1 MANKKSALA
10 TDFTANELA
19 ELREQLF
26 GVTLRKLENKQKT
39 IQQEVNVGLA
49 ESDQMTNQ
57 RLDNMM
63 RRLDAIEHAITQDH
77 AARQNQARLT
87 NDAMS
92 KALMK
97 LASEQSAALARESH
111 RVDQAI
117 ARERKRIDAVLK
129 LLQPQLAV
137 ERTRKLDSLR
147 RNVSAEHARL
157 SQNIQSLSD
166 VIDRY

>member
-63 RRLDAIEHAITQDH
+63 RRLDAIEHA
-77 AARQNQARLT
+77 L
-87 NDAMS
+87 
-92 KALMK
+92 
-97 LASEQSAALARESH
+97 
-111 RVDQAI
+111 
-117 ARERKRIDAVLK
+117 
-129 LLQPQLAV
+129 
-137 ERTRKLDSLR
+137 SLI
-147 RNVSAEHARL
+147 H
-157 SQNIQSLSD
+157 I
-166 VIDRY
+166 